1 MQAEMVAP
9 GSGST
14 ESGGEPCPRVETMI
28 LRCAPHLERG
38 GVARECPD

>member
-14 ESGGEPCPRVETMI
+14 QSRGKPCPRVESMM
-28 LRCAPHLERG
+28 LRWAPHLEWG
-38 GVARECPD
+38 GIAREGPD